1 MYYKQQII
9 RRNNEYVYREFELT
23 EKIPEHVSEARLKES
38 IFFEKNQRHVY
49 KAELNKT
56 KLTSD
61 KAILVSLVNSWE
73 ELESK
78 KKRLFEEFEA
88 FIKENTERK
97 KELLD
102 EAKIQEEKFKVWK
115 NSKL

>member
-23 EKIPEHVSEARLKES
+23 EKNPEHVSEVRLKES

-49 KAELNKT
+49 KTELNKT

-61 KAILVSLVNSWE
+61 KAILVSLVNSCR
-73 ELESK
+73 ELEGQ

-88 FIKENTERK
+88 FLKENTERK
-97 KELLD
+97 KELSE
-102 EAKIQEEKFKVWK
+102 EAKTQEENFKVWK
-115 NSKL
+115 KKQL

>member
-9 RRNNEYVYREFELT
+9 RRNNEHVYREFELT

-49 KAELNKT
+49 KAKLNKT

-61 KAILVSLVNSWE
+61 KAILVSLVNSCG
-73 ELESK
+73 ELEGQ

-97 KELLD
+97 KELLE
-102 EAKIQEEKFKVWK
+102 EAKAQKEKFKVWK
-115 NSKL
+115 KTQL

>member
-49 KAELNKT
+49 KTELNKT

-73 ELESK
+73 ELEGQ

-88 FIKENTERK
+88 FVEQNTERK
-97 KELLD
+97 KELLE
-102 EAKIQEEKFKVWK
+102 EAKTQEEKFKVWK
-115 NSKL
+115 NTQL